1 MFSNQFSRFHRTL
14 TFRLNIWYVSIF
26 MASAAVLFTLIY
38 VLMARALE
46 RKDAEIIEAR
56 TKEYAAIYETG
67 GVRALQRWLFSAQ
80 ESREPFLVRVI
91 SPRNTISLLAV
102 PPDWI
107 EPVPEDLGRTA
118 RRSGL
123 PLRIPKDAEHDLVL
137 ASMVLPD
144 GSLLQVGRMMNSR
157 QTLLRPFQ
165 RIFFIVITPV
175 VILGFVG
182 GAIFA
187 HRVTRPVREV
197 VATARTIIRTGDLN
211 ARVSEG
217 QSNDEL
223 AEMARLFNDL
233 LAKNQTLISKMRESL
248 DNVAHDLR
256 TPMTRLRGIAEMALR
271 SDHDATAMSE
281 ALADCIEESD
291 RVLTILK
298 TLMDVAEAE
307 AGTIPLIR
315 EKVKL
320 TAMMEEVIELYSCVA
335 EEKRITV
342 RKELDG
348 SCEAMIDQ
356 TRMRQVFANLL
367 DNALKYTEPGGTV
380 ELSVRGAGAEVMI
393 CFKDTGIG
401 IPAHEMDRIWDRL
414 FRGDKSRSQR
424 GLGLGLSLVKA
435 IVEAHKG
442 QVEVSSEPGRGSEL
456 RVYLPA
462 TSESE
467 SPRKKAMPESA
478 VANV

>member
-1 MFSNQFSRFHRTL
+1 MASNQFSRFHRTL

-26 MASAAVLFTLIY
+26 MASAAVLFVLIY
-38 VLMARALE
+38 VLLARALE
-46 RKDAEIIEAR
+46 RKDAEIVETRAR
-56 TKEYAAIYETG
+56 EYAAIYETG
-67 GVRALQRWLFSAQ
+67 GLRALQRWLFSAQ

-107 EPVPEDLGRTA
+107 ETAPEDFGRIA
-118 RRSGL
+118 RTPGI

-137 ASMVLPD
+137 TSMVLPD

-175 VILGFVG
+175 VILGFIG

-211 ARVSEG
+211 ARVAEG

-233 LAKNQTLISKMRESL
+233 LSKNQTLISKMRESL
-248 DNVAHDLR
+248 DNAAHDLR

-271 SDHDATAMSE
+271 SDRDAALMSE
-281 ALADCIEESD
+281 ALADCVEESD

-307 AGTIPLIR
+307 AGMIR
-315 EKVKL
+315 LARERVNL
-320 TAMMEEVIELYSCVA
+320 AAMIEEVVELYSCVA
-335 EEKRITV
+335 EEKRIVMTTD
-342 RKELDG
+342 LDR
-348 SCEAMIDQ
+348 SREAVLDPI
-356 TRMRQVFANLL
+356 RIRQAFANLL
-367 DNALKYTEPGGTV
+367 DNALKYTEPGGAVT
-380 ELSVRGAGAEVMI
+380 LAVRPAGPETLIVFRDDGM
-393 CFKDTGIG
+393 G
-401 IPAHEMDRIWDRL
+401 IPSHELDRIWNRL

-435 IVEAHKG
+435 IVEAHQG
-442 QVEVSSEPGRGSEL
+442 RVEVSSEPGRGSEF

-462 TSESE
+462 TSESD
-467 SPRKKAMPESA
+467 SPRKKVMPERV